1 MHKRSTAT
9 LILSCGMMALAMVTY
24 VGAQRPAGA
33 PDQRIPASER
43 IRHLVYIG
51 TPGDQGT
58 DNQSGV
64 IVLDA
69 DKNYSFVKR
78 ISYDLPAAKMPG
90 GKVSGIAVSV
100 PLQMLYITQDGSMTA
115 FDLGTDKIAWR
126 FNGES
131 TPVERPNGRAGSSL
145 TGCCER
151 PWLLP
156 DGKTLLVGSH
166 YNAWWYYIDGQTGKV
181 LAKVDTPQANVAH
194 NLNVTA
200 DGKTAFLS
208 SMSSPTIGKAGLAI
222 LDVASKKILR
232 YMTFTEM
239 VRPLTMNHD
248 GSLVY
253 VNVNGLIGFEIGETA
268 TGKVLGRYPI
278 PGNNWKGTSHG
289 IGMTPDQS
297 EIWVA
302 DPFNGAWH
310 IWDNP
315 GDGRNPVYNAS
326 KLIKPSGGVSH
337 SWVTMSND
345 GKLAFLGD
353 AVVIDV
359 KTHKEIAVLK
369 DEFGRRIP
377 HTEKILHLG
386 FKDGKLVEGNNQ
398 FAVGDA
404 AAYRARM
411 AGTTSLQQ

>member
-1 MHKRSTAT
+1 
-9 LILSCGMMALAMVTY
+9 MMALAMVTY

-33 PDQRIPASER
+33 PDPRVPASER

-78 ISYDLPAAKMPG
+78 ISYELPAAKMPG

-126 FNGES
+126 FTGES

-156 DGKTLLVGSH
+156 DGKTLIVGSH

-181 LAKVDTPQANVAH
+181 LAKVPTPEANVAH

-200 DGKTAFLS
+200 DGKTALLS
-208 SMSSPTIGKAGLAI
+208 SMSSPTIGKAGLAV

-232 YMTFTEM
+232 YMTFSEM

-253 VNVNGLIGFEIGETA
+253 VNVNGLIGFEIGEVA

-278 PGNNWKGTSHG
+278 PGTWKGTSHG

-315 GDGRNPVYNAS
+315 GDGRNPIYNAS

-411 AGTTSLQQ
+411 AGTTSIQQ

>member
-1 MHKRSTAT
+1 
-9 LILSCGMMALAMVTY
+9 MMALAMVTY

-126 FNGES
+126 FSGES
-131 TPVERPNGRAGSSL
+131 TPVERPNGRGGSSL

-156 DGKTLLVGSH
+156 DGKTLIVGSH

-181 LAKVDTPQANVAH
+181 LAKVPTPEANVAH

-200 DGKTAFLS
+200 DGKTALLS
-208 SMSSPTIGKAGLAI
+208 SMSSPTIGKAGLAV

-232 YMTFTEM
+232 YMTFSEM

-253 VNVNGLIGFEIGETA
+253 VNVNGLIGFEIG
-268 TGKVLGRYPI
+268 
-278 PGNNWKGTSHG
+278 
-289 IGMTPDQS
+289 
-297 EIWVA
+297 
-302 DPFNGAWH
+302 
-310 IWDNP
+310 
-315 GDGRNPVYNAS
+315 
-326 KLIKPSGGVSH
+326 
-337 SWVTMSND
+337 
-345 GKLAFLGD
+345 
-353 AVVIDV
+353 
-359 KTHKEIAVLK
+359 
-369 DEFGRRIP
+369 
-377 HTEKILHLG
+377 
-386 FKDGKLVEGNNQ
+386 
-398 FAVGDA
+398 
-404 AAYRARM
+404 
-411 AGTTSLQQ
+411 